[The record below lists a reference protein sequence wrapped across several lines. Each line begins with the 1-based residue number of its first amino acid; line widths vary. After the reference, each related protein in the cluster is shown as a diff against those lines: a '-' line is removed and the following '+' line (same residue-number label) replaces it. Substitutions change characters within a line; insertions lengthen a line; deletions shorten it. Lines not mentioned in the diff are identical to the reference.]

1 MHSSSTWGSNQIR
14 WKDSKCLL
22 RRRIRVRSEHAGSL
36 GASGTEADSLQ
47 QWFLDWGGFGCWS
60 TKLPPWNAEVFCW
73 KTIMKIFIVPVGQSS
88 TQNQFP
94 PLTCHCPW
102 LVWTF
107 PHNKTSWLSQKKY
120 RWNLKRWRNLSQAQ
134 KEEELIPEFWNS
146 SANFDF
152 RFQLFKL
159 SSLRLLQAISQAL
172 FGIVLD
178 KYRQGKK
185 TAMLPFFSWR
195 CCTVLLWLIERKW
208 MTYPIWYLY
217 ADMVNTWSLQLK
229 MVVKGW
235 LTQQG
240 WFPYQSWNCET

>member
-1 MHSSSTWGSNQIR
+1 MCLCIVAPHGVQTRPGER
-14 WKDSKCLL
+14 LAKCLL

-60 TKLPPWNAEVFCW
+60 RITKLPPWNAEVFCW
-73 KTIMKIFIVPVGQSS
+73 KTIMNIFIVPVGQSQ

-107 PHNKTSWLSQKKY
+107 PRNKTSWLSQKKY
-120 RWNLKRWRNLSQAQ
+120 RWNLKRWRNLPQAQ
-134 KEEELIPEFWNS
+134 KEDELIPEFWNS

-159 SSLRLLQAISQAL
+159 SSLGLLQAISQAL

-185 TAMLPFFSWR
+185 QQCCRFSVGGVGL
-195 CCTVLLWLIERKW
+195 CCCGWLKR
-208 MTYPIWYLY
+208 
-217 ADMVNTWSLQLK
+217 N
-229 MVVKGW
+229 GW
-235 LTQQG
+235 LTRYDIYMQTWWIHG
-240 WFPYQSWNCET
+240 HCSWRWWLNVD